1 MCGIAGIITKTPR
14 VFDYATFCTLGIAND
29 ARGGDSCGVFIDGK
43 YEYGTGDTKLFS
55 NYFLSSDLL
64 DNTNKAMVA
73 MVHCRKAS
81 VGNISKETA
90 QPVVLTDKNG
100 KVLYVL
106 MHNGT
111 IHNYRELA
119 EKYIP
124 KVDITGMTDSQ
135 VMARIFFNCGYKAL
149 EEYNGGAVFAIAD
162 YRGGSPKVL
171 LFKGA
176 SKKNKYSKEEEEERP
191 LYYCVD
197 KVRRELVFSSIAS
210 NLIALRRNCDVYC
223 MRTNTLVEF
232 DGKAL
237 STFETHSRE
246 KCIQNKETPPAYV
259 SRIPYFENSSFDE
272 DDITDFSLYPFAKY
286 ISIDHLNNTYS
297 YGGKKMHGK
306 FYISDYGRVDN
317 SPKYK
322 GFHEIYFYNGI
333 ALKDVYCYRFLSA
346 FKKTTGLSDKDFM
359 DKFQIMVRFLSVD
372 ELYCKD
378 GIWYKATSPTG
389 STRYTGEYCPLT
401 SSTKTN
407 FVNGVRMTTSYG
419 GITRSLDEILSKKNE
434 INFKE
439 IKEQCTSLMKQ
450 QEK

>member
-14 VFDYATFCTLGIAND
+14 VFDYSTFCTLGIAND
-29 ARGGDSCGVFIDGK
+29 ARGGDSCGVFIDGR

-55 NYFLSSDLL
+55 NYFLDSDLL

-81 VGNISKETA
+81 VGKISKETA

-124 KVDITGMTDSQ
+124 KIDITGMTDSQ

-176 SKKNKYSKEEEEERP
+176 SKKHRYSKEEEEERP
-191 LYYCVD
+191 LYYCID
-197 KVRRELVFSSIAS
+197 KVRRELVFSSIAI
-210 NLIALRRNCDVYC
+210 NLIALRRSCDVYC

-259 SRIPYFENSSFDE
+259 SRIPYFGNSFYDE
-272 DDITDFSLYPFAKY
+272 DDITDFNFHSFDKY

-297 YGGKKMHGK
+297 YSGKKMHGK

-317 SPKYK
+317 GLKYK
-322 GFHEIYFYNGI
+322 GLHEVYFYNGV
-333 ALKDVYCYRFLSA
+333 ALKDAYCYRFLSA
-346 FKKTTGLSDKDFM
+346 FKKATGLSDKDFM
-359 DKFQIMVRFLSVD
+359 DKFQIMIRFLSI
-372 ELYCKD
+372 D
-378 GIWYKATSPTG
+378 G
-389 STRYTGEYCPLT
+389 L
-401 SSTKTN
+401 
-407 FVNGVRMTTSYG
+407 
-419 GITRSLDEILSKKNE
+419 
-434 INFKE
+434 
-439 IKEQCTSLMKQ
+439 
-450 QEK
+450 

>member
-14 VFDYATFCTLGIAND
+14 VFDYSTFCTLGIAND

-55 NYFLSSDLL
+55 DYFLNSDLL
-64 DNTNKAMVA
+64 DNTHKAMIA

-124 KVDITGMTDSQ
+124 KIDITGMTDSQ
-135 VMARIFFNCGYKAL
+135 VMARIFFNCGYKVL

-176 SKKNKYSKEEEEERP
+176 SKKYRYSKEEEEERP

-210 NLIALRRNCDVYC
+210 NLIALRRSCDVYC

-237 STFETHSRE
+237 STFEVHSRE

-259 SRIPYFENSSFDE
+259 SRIPYFGNSSY
-272 DDITDFSLYPFAKY
+272 DDDDFSLYPFNRY
-286 ISIDHLNNTYS
+286 VGIDHLNNTYS
-297 YGGKKMHGK
+297 YDGKKMHGK

-317 SPKYK
+317 GLKYK
-322 GFHEIYFYNGI
+322 GLHEVYFYNGV
-333 ALKDVYCYRFLSA
+333 ALKDAYCYRFLSA
-346 FKKTTGLSDKDFM
+346 FKKATGLSDKDFM
-359 DKFQIMVRFLSVD
+359 EKFQIMIRFISVD
-372 ELYCKD
+372 GLYCKN
-378 GIWYKATSPTG
+378 GVWYKATSPTE
-389 STRYTGEYCPLT
+389 SVPYTGEYCPLT

-407 FVNGVRMTTSYG
+407 FVDGFRTTTSYG
-419 GITRSLDEILSKKNE
+419 GVTRTLGDILSKKND

-450 QEK
+450 QGK